1 MTQADLVRLLFA
13 KGDEG
18 FYWKYCF
25 NEQCPLANEC
35 ARQLSVVYKN
45 ADKTDGYAVF
55 PDAYKNGKC
64 EHFMQIHLVKMAYG
78 LEKMLDELRK
88 KDVKVFKSSMISYFG
103 SRTSYYR
110 YKLGQTPL
118 YSSAASDVY
127 KRQQYILQW
136 CKDQGYEN
144 MVFDRY
150 TEELDY

>member
-35 ARQLSVVYKN
+35 ARYLSVVYKN

-78 LEKMLDELRK
+78 LEKMHDELKK
-88 KDVKVFKSSMISYFG
+88 KDVKVPPSSKISNFG
-103 SRTSYYR
+103 SRTS
-110 YKLGQTPL
+110 
-118 YSSAASDVY
+118 
-127 KRQQYILQW
+127 
-136 CKDQGYEN
+136 
-144 MVFDRY
+144 
-150 TEELDY
+150 

>member
-18 FYWKYCF
+18 FSWKYCF

-78 LEKMLDELRK
+78 LEKNARRTEKEGCESVQKQYDFLFRK
-88 KDVKVFKSSMISYFG
+88 PSFVLSLQTGADSYH
-103 SRTSYYR
+103 S
-110 YKLGQTPL
+110 
-118 YSSAASDVY
+118 
-127 KRQQYILQW
+127 
-136 CKDQGYEN
+136 
-144 MVFDRY
+144 
-150 TEELDY
+150 

>member
-18 FYWKYCF
+18 FSWKYCF

-78 LEKMLDELRK
+78 LEKMLDELKK

-110 YKLGQTPL
+110 WGRLVSFLNSNNTSCSGVKIKDMRTWCSTVIQR
-118 YSSAASDVY
+118 SS
-127 KRQQYILQW
+127 IT
-136 CKDQGYEN
+136 N
-144 MVFDRY
+144 F
-150 TEELDY
+150 

>member
-18 FYWKYCF
+18 FSWKYCF

-78 LEKMLDELRK
+78 LEKMLDELKK

-110 YKLGQTPL
+110 YKLGQTRIIPE
-118 YSSAASDVY
+118 
-127 KRQQYILQW
+127 QQQNILQW